1 LGSQNLGGCPFFKR
15 FDYCLNKSKLNTDEK
30 EQIKNKAKTA
40 VHAIVAYTNWLKI

>member
-1 LGSQNLGGCPFFKR
+1 VSKR

-40 VHAIVAYTNWLKI
+40 VHAIVAYTIIKRFRE